1 MIEMQPRCHVLTYDK
16 TEGEE
21 PMSGGPESTTAFQ
34 EVPLCAF
41 RECLERSTQGCVAC
55 GGTFCQAHI
64 QKRVNSAN
72 TLENVCLTCAGQ
84 AKAGEELPTKEL
96 TAFLG
101 KKPYQGPSAPA
112 WEYCHVMQISY
123 DVTITILQIGAY
135 RKFRIGPPPRSGSI
149 PAMSYEALSD
159 QVLAHLGQQGWE
171 MVSYKFG
178 SSSMSGSRGEQWYFK
193 RPRLVQIPEEQP
205 G

>member
-1 MIEMQPRCHVLTYDK
+1 
-16 TEGEE
+16 
-21 PMSGGPESTTAFQ
+21 MSGGPDPTTAFQ
-34 EVPLCAF
+34 EIPLCVF
-41 RECLERSTQGCVAC
+41 RECLERSTQECVAC
-55 GGTFCQAHI
+55 GGNFCQAHI
-64 QKRVNSAN
+64 QKRINIAQTIES
-72 TLENVCLTCAGQ
+72 VCLTCAGK

-101 KKPYQGPSAPA
+101 IKPYQGPSAPA
-112 WEYCHVMQISY
+112 WEYCHVLQISN
-123 DVTITILQIGAY
+123 DVTITFLQIGAY
-135 RKFRIGPPPRSGSI
+135 RKFRIGPTSSRSGGF
-149 PAMSYEALSD
+149 PAMSYEALRD

-193 RPRLVQIPEEQP
+193 RPRLVQIPEKQP